1 MTFLLISSFAAVM
14 ITTATR
20 GHRLTRNINIGCNK
34 LLLFGCFFDEDC
46 YKYLHPSNTDV
57 WVGGRPIQRISI

>member
-20 GHRLTRNINIGCNK
+20 GHRLTNVNESRYAFLTYI
-34 LLLFGCFFDEDC
+34 FYDE
-46 YKYLHPSNTDV
+46 LV
-57 WVGGRPIQRISI
+57 M